1 MKLQRYIFLL
11 FFVLCSLFTARAQ
24 QSGVYV
30 NNLKSLRVLVND
42 EWDSE
47 PVMLLHGGQ
56 YVNIVFDDMQH
67 TYVRRTYTITHC
79 NADWTQSELLESEYM
94 DGFNGQPIDGY
105 EPSLSSSSIYNHYSL
120 RIPNED
126 VRLKVTGNYRVDI
139 FEDGDPEPV
148 ATACFSVMEQH
159 VGIDITVSSN
169 TDIDTYKNHQQVSFN
184 VNYSTY
190 HVNHPE
196 QELLPVVLQ
205 NRRWDNHVS
214 GLRPTYLQVSTLIF
228 NHNRSL
234 IFPAGNEYRRMEIL
248 DEYVP
253 TMRVESVQYE
263 APNYHAYIMT
273 DEQRTHY
280 IYDQD
285 QDGRYVVRNG
295 DNVDNETESEYIIT
309 HFRLEMPQLSG
320 GELYLHGDLTNGR
333 FSEEYR
339 MEYNLMEHAYE
350 LVIPLKQ
357 GSYNYQYLFV
367 PDGSTVGSTSETEGD
382 FYQTE
387 NEYSVYVYHR
397 PFGERYDHL
406 VGFNKIKYLGNK

>member
-1 MKLQRYIFLL
+1 MKKILL
-11 FFVLCSLFTARAQ
+11 LLWLCPLLLHAQ
-24 QSGVYV
+24 QSGVFV
-30 NNLKSLRVLVND
+30 NNLKSLRVLVNGL
-42 EWDSE
+42 WDSE

-56 YVNIVFDDMQH
+56 YVDIVFDDMQH
-67 TYVRRTYTITHC
+67 AYVRRTYTITHC

-295 DNVDNETESEYIIT
+295 DNVDNETESEYLWV
-309 HFRLEMPQLSG
+309 HFILETNQPLTG
-320 GELYLHGDLTNGR
+320 GDIYVYGQWCNGP
-333 FSEEYR
+333 FDPKCR
-339 MEYNLMEHAYE
+339 MEWDETAHRYE
-350 LVIPLKQ
+350 AAVYLKQ
-357 GSYNYQYLFV
+357 GYYNYMYLQKDGGS
-367 PDGSTVGSTSETEGD
+367 PDGNFFE
-382 FYQTE
+382 TE
-387 NEYSVYVYHR
+387 NEYIVLVYHR
-397 PFGERYDHL
+397 PQGGRYDKL
-406 VGFNKIKYLGNK
+406 VGYRVMKTRQ

>member
-1 MKLQRYIFLL
+1 MKRTTLL
-11 FFVLCSLFTARAQ
+11 ALCLTFTLCHAQ

-30 NNLKSLRVLVND
+30 NNLKSIRVLVNGQ
-42 EWDSE
+42 WDSY
-47 PVMLLHGGQ
+47 PVMLLHSGQ
-56 YVNIVFDDMQH
+56 YVDILFDDMQH
-67 TYVRRTYTITHC
+67 AYVRRTYRVTHC
-79 NADWTQSELLESEYM
+79 NADWTQSDLLESEYM

-105 EPSLSSSSIYNHYSL
+105 EPSLSTTSIYNHYQL

-148 ATACFSVMEQH
+148 ATACFSVMEQR

-169 TDIDTYKNHQQVSFN
+169 TDIDTYKEHQQVSFN

-196 QELLPVVLQ
+196 QELLPVVMQ

-214 GLRPTYLQVSTLIF
+214 GLRPTYLQVNTLIF

-248 DEYVP
+248 DEYAP
-253 TMRVESVQYE
+253 TMRVESMQFEKPY
-263 APNYHAYIMT
+263 YHAYIMT

-280 IYDQD
+280 IYDED
-285 QDGRYVVRNG
+285 QDGRYLVRNG
-295 DNVDNETESEYIIT
+295 DNEDNETESEYFIT
-309 HFRLEMPQLSG
+309 HFRLEMPQLIG
-320 GELYLHGDLTNGR
+320 GELYLNGDLTNGR
-333 FSEEYR
+333 FAEEYR
-339 MEYNLMEHAYE
+339 MEYNLLEHCYE
-350 LVIPLKQ
+350 LALPLKM
-357 GSYNYQYLFV
+357 GSYNYQYLFL
-367 PDGSTVGSTSETEGD
+367 PDGATVGSTAEAEGN

-387 NEYSVYVYHR
+387 NEYAVYIYHR

-406 VGFNKIKYLGNK
+406 VGFQTIKYRGNR

>member
-24 QSGVYV
+24 QSGVFV
-30 NNLKSLRVLVND
+30 NNLKSLRVLVNGL
-42 EWDSE
+42 WDSE

-56 YVNIVFDDMQH
+56 YVDIVFDDMQH
-67 TYVRRTYTITHC
+67 AYVRRTYTITHC

-169 TDIDTYKNHQQVSFN
+169 TDIDTYKNHQQVSFT

-205 NRRWDNHVS
+205 NRRWDNYVS

-367 PDGSTVGSTSETEGD
+367 PDGSTVGSTAETEGD